1 VRLGIPPKALKREIS
16 MLSKFELEQ
25 IIEAWP
31 DEQGTSSNPEIY
43 DAWLERE
50 RRYDARIIQNA
61 LGRDRILA
69 LTEKQKERLEERLA
83 RLLTQKDITLISDDE
98 ILGQYELVTE
108 HFLPYGSE
116 EIIDAYNKRQKLN

>member
-1 VRLGIPPKALKREIS
+1 MITKNHLKE
-16 MLSKFELEQ
+16 

-31 DEQGTSSNPEIY
+31 DEQGNSSNPEIY
-43 DAWLERE
+43 EAWTERE

-69 LTEKQKERLEERLA
+69 LTEKQKSWLEHCLA
-83 RLLTQKDITLISDDE
+83 RLLERKDITLISDEE

-108 HFLPYGSE
+108 HFLPSGTE
-116 EIIDAYNKRQKLN
+116 EVIAAYNKRRKLN

>member
-1 VRLGIPPKALKREIS
+1 

-31 DEQGTSSNPEIY
+31 DENGNSSNPEFY
-43 DAWLERE
+43 HAWLERE

-61 LGRDRILA
+61 LGRELILA
-69 LTEKQKERLEERLA
+69 LTEKQKARLEKRLED
-83 RLLTQKDITLISDDE
+83 LLSKRDITLISDDE

-108 HFLPYGSE
+108 HLLPYGAE
-116 EIIDAYNKRQKLN
+116 DIVDAYKKRQKLN

>member
-1 VRLGIPPKALKREIS
+1 MITKNHLKE
-16 MLSKFELEQ
+16 

-31 DEQGTSSNPEIY
+31 DEQGNSSNPEIY
-43 DAWLERE
+43 EAWTERE

-69 LTEKQKERLEERLA
+69 LTEKQKEFLEERLA
-83 RLLTQKDITLISDDE
+83 RLLTKKDITLISDDE

-108 HFLPYGSE
+108 HFLPHGPDKIVSS
-116 EIIDAYNKRQKLN
+116 YNKRQKMN

>member
-1 VRLGIPPKALKREIS
+1 
-16 MLSKFELEQ
+16 MLSKTALEQ
-25 IIEAWP
+25 LITAWP
-31 DEQGTSSNPEIY
+31 DESGFSSNPEIY
-43 DAWLERE
+43 AVWLERE

-69 LTEKQKERLEERLA
+69 LTEKQKELLEERLA
-83 RLLTQKDITLISDDE
+83 RLLTKKDITLISDDE

-108 HFLPYGSE
+108 HFLPHGAE

>member
-1 VRLGIPPKALKREIS
+1 

-31 DEQGTSSNPEIY
+31 DEQGTSSNQEIY

-69 LTEKQKERLEERLA
+69 LTEKQKEWLEDRLA
-83 RLLTQKDITLISDDE
+83 RLLTKKDITLVSDDE

-108 HFLPYGSE
+108 HFLPHGSE
-116 EIIDAYNKRQKLN
+116 EIIDAYSKRQKLN

>member
-1 VRLGIPPKALKREIS
+1 MITKNHLKE
-16 MLSKFELEQ
+16 

-31 DEQGTSSNPEIY
+31 DEQGNSSNPEIY
-43 DAWLERE
+43 EAWIERE

-69 LTEKQKERLEERLA
+69 LTEKQKEWLEDCLA
-83 RLLTQKDITLISDDE
+83 RLLTKKDITLISDDE

-108 HFLPYGSE
+108 HFLQHGSE
-116 EIIDAYNKRQKLN
+116 EIIDAYNKRQKMN

>member
-1 VRLGIPPKALKREIS
+1 
-16 MLSKFELEQ
+16 MLSKTALEQ
-25 IIEAWP
+25 LIAAWP
-31 DEQGTSSNPEIY
+31 DENGYSSNPEIY

-69 LTEKQKERLEERLA
+69 LTEKQKEWLEDRLA
-83 RLLTQKDITLISDDE
+83 RLLNKKDITLVSDDE

-108 HFLPYGSE
+108 HFLPHGSE
-116 EIIDAYNKRQKLN
+116 EIIDAYRKRQKLN

>member
-1 VRLGIPPKALKREIS
+1 MITKNHLKE
-16 MLSKFELEQ
+16 

-31 DEQGTSSNPEIY
+31 DEQGDSSNPDIY
-43 DAWLERE
+43 EAWIERE

-69 LTEKQKERLEERLA
+69 LTKNQKEWLEERLA
-83 RLLTQKDITLISDDE
+83 RLLTKKDITLISDDE

-108 HFLPYGSE
+108 NFLPHGVE
-116 EIIDAYNKRQKLN
+116 KVVNAFNKLQKLN

>member
-1 VRLGIPPKALKREIS
+1 MITKDHLKE
-16 MLSKFELEQ
+16 

-31 DEQGTSSNPEIY
+31 DEQGDSSNPDIY
-43 DAWLERE
+43 EAWIERE

-69 LTEKQKERLEERLA
+69 LTKNQKEWLEERLA
-83 RLLTQKDITLISDDE
+83 RLLTKKDTTLISDDE

-108 HFLPYGSE
+108 NFLPHGVE
-116 EIIDAYNKRQKLN
+116 KVVNAFNKRQKLN

>member
-1 VRLGIPPKALKREIS
+1 MITKDHLKE
-16 MLSKFELEQ
+16 

-31 DEQGTSSNPEIY
+31 DEQGDSSNPDIY
-43 DAWLERE
+43 EAWIERE

-69 LTEKQKERLEERLA
+69 LTEKQKEWLEDCLA
-83 RLLTQKDITLISDDE
+83 RLLTKKDITLISDDE

-108 HFLPYGSE
+108 HFLPHGSE
-116 EIIDAYNKRQKLN
+116 EIIDAYKKRQKMN

>member
-1 VRLGIPPKALKREIS
+1 MIS
-16 MLSKFELEQ
+16 KIALEQ
-25 IIEAWP
+25 LIAAWP
-31 DEQGTSSNPEIY
+31 DENGSSSNPEIY

-69 LTEKQKERLEERLA
+69 LTEKQKEWLEDRLA
-83 RLLTQKDITLISDDE
+83 RLLTKKDITLVSDDE

-108 HFLPYGSE
+108 HFLPHGAE
-116 EIIDAYNKRQKLN
+116 EIVNAYNRRQKLN